1 MFITKCGYCKNR
13 KKMWWTKN
21 KQEKNSNTRISWG
34 SMDTY
39 HFVGVNP
46 TIQYIWV
53 WHWMLRKHHNE
64 SKSRS
69 SIKELVFSRSS
80 GWEWEERSFCAFSQS
95 LSSLHRTCLV
105 PREIP
110 GGLHTAFDRHE
121 PGFLG
126 QIVQCNHLCFKVLR
140 GNSSAPFPFHG
151 MTSVVAT
158 IALSWHRTLC
168 I

>member
-1 MFITKCGYCKNR
+1 MVTVKIQKV
-13 KKMWWTKN
+13 N
-21 KQEKNSNTRISWG
+21 KQKMETFKFHGILQIPTTALEEIQAYNISECGTECWKC
-34 SMDTY
+34 
-39 HFVGVNP
+39 
-46 TIQYIWV
+46 
-53 WHWMLRKHHNE
+53 WMRKHHNE
-64 SKSRS
+64 NQS
-69 SIKELVFSRSS
+69 SSSSQELMFSRSS
-80 GWEWEERSFCAFSQS
+80 GWEWEEQSFYAFFQS

-105 PREIP
+105 PRQIP
-110 GGLHTAFDRHE
+110 GGLHTGFDRHE

-158 IALSWHRTLC
+158 KALSWHRTLC

>member
-1 MFITKCGYCKNR
+1 M
-13 KKMWWTKN
+13 
-21 KQEKNSNTRISWG
+21 
-34 SMDTY
+34 
-39 HFVGVNP
+39 
-46 TIQYIWV
+46 
-53 WHWMLRKHHNE
+53 
-64 SKSRS
+64 
-69 SIKELVFSRSS
+69 
-80 GWEWEERSFCAFSQS
+80 
-95 LSSLHRTCLV
+95 

-158 IALSWHRTLC
+158 IALS
-168 I
+168 